1 MKHLEP
7 ILAGSKSH
15 HLWDLGG
22 KSLAWIYHLKP
33 VISEISGE
41 KTDNPTDNL
50 PITICRKFGPGKDGG
65 TYRQYWQAQS
75 LFWACP
81 QTFDDNR
88 SASLL
93 HLHSA
98 TATSKFIASS
108 RSRPTAWW
116 PGSYVVNVTQ
126 GDRPA
131 RCPNHF
137 FAVNE
142 PSAVPCFQY
151 HTKTISSSFL
161 SAISIASFIQFFIF
175 EHTKIS
181 WWCQIQQN
189 PVNRYGPPQKT
200 ITLQK
205 HTRQL

>member
-15 HLWDLGG
+15 HVCHWR
-22 KSLAWIYHLKP
+22 KVACVNVP
-33 VISEISGE
+33 P
-41 KTDNPTDNL
+41 KTGTFGNFRKKNDNPTDNL
-50 PITICRKFGPGKDGG
+50 PITICWKFGPGKDGG
-65 TYRQYWQAQS
+65 TYRQYWRAQS

-81 QTFDDNR
+81 QTFDDNG

-98 TATSKFIASS
+98 TSTSKFIASS

-137 FAVNE
+137 FAVNK
-142 PSAVPCFQY
+142 PSEQAFCC
-151 HTKTISSSFL
+151 SML
-161 SAISIASFIQFFIF
+161 SVSPKKRFHPPSY
-175 EHTKIS
+175 
-181 WWCQIQQN
+181 QQS
-189 PVNRYGPPQKT
+189 P
-200 ITLQK
+200 
-205 HTRQL
+205 